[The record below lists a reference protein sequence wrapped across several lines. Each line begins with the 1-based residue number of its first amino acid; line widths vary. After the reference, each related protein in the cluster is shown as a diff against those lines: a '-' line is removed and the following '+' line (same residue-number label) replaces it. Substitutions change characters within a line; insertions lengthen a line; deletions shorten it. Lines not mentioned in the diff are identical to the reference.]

1 MNATGAW
8 HCWIMADDLKE
19 FVHERFR
26 RTDEKLDKVLE
37 VLVEMR
43 TTEVGMLQILAAL
56 DARQLRMEARLDRIE
71 RRLELADAPA

>member
-1 MNATGAW
+1 
-8 HCWIMADDLKE
+8 MADDLKE

-43 TTEVGMLQILAAL
+43 TTEAGMLQILAAL

>member
-1 MNATGAW
+1 M
-8 HCWIMADDLKE
+8 MPDDLKE

-43 TTEVGMLQILAAL
+43 TTEAGMLQILAAL

>member
-1 MNATGAW
+1 
-8 HCWIMADDLKE
+8 MADDLKE

-43 TTEVGMLQILAAL
+43 TTQAGMLQILSAHDNHL
-56 DARQLRMEARLDRIE
+56 LRIEGRLDRIE
-71 RRLELADAPA
+71 KRLDLVDAPS